1 MLTFE
6 TPFHDM
12 CANHTGILYKL
23 DHTIESVYF
32 DHVELSRCPDVI
44 VNSEGRFRYKG
55 VSDGQA
61 IYTQEEV
68 MIEEV
73 EEVAE

>member
-12 CANHTGILYKL
+12 CASHTGILYKL
-23 DHTIESVYF
+23 DRTIESVYF

-44 VNSEGRFRYKG
+44 VTSEGRFRYKG

-61 IYTQEEV
+61 IYTQEEKAV
-68 MIEEV
+68 V
-73 EEVAE
+73 EEVI

>member
-12 CANHTGILYKL
+12 CSSHTAILYNS
-23 DHTIESVYF
+23 DYTIDSVYF
-32 DHVELSRCPDVI
+32 DHLQLDKCPDII
-44 VNSEGRFRYKG
+44 VTSDGRFKYKG

-61 IYTQEEV
+61 IYTQ
-68 MIEEV
+68 IEGEM
-73 EEVAE
+73 E

>member
-1 MLTFE
+1 MLIFE

-12 CANHTGILYKL
+12 CASHTAILYKL

-32 DHVELSRCPDVI
+32 DHVGLEKCPDVI

-68 MIEEV
+68 
-73 EEVAE
+73 